1 MSLDASGYLG
11 NEEYENHGFMT
22 NNTGRLNMGSPNP
35 EKDLVTDILL
45 SDRTGS
51 DFFSVLKLQNSFNPN
66 GFLTTVSGARDEDY
80 CCLEDH
86 DINELRDL
94 KCSNIPEELKD
105 QFHGST
111 GISNYGTF
119 PIISRSWMSIDNEF
133 FIWQDETCSD
143 MAMFPMTSII
153 HLAKVGIVGPGLFK
167 NDEFPYMLILI
178 TAKDAVIIPLK
189 FESPNHLPITD
200 YKKAMLY
207 FGAEAKLSV
216 SLGGEKINDFV
227 VTNEGRILMISG
239 SSLLEIEYRTKGW
252 FGGRQA
258 KLINHSKS
266 FLSFLV
272 PTIPFLSSTDEY
284 VKITVDNSRGI
295 IHILSSLG
303 NIRIYSLSNDGKS
316 ITEIGEITNERVVYL
331 AGRFCK
337 VHEMLFQNIVCI
349 VPVESWIS
357 QFIAFMAVTALGTR
371 LYFGLQMDQPK
382 RYLTDSLKDENEYN
396 SIVLAHIRLEP
407 QNEKFSHLLP
417 ASRCVYN
424 AMITKES
431 TIVCYGRDNHCT
443 DSFVVVYSNIHFPF
457 HAPLLENFQ
466 VVRFKGVVWDMEETT
481 RSELI
486 SKVNKSLPYIIPKT
500 IVPVTCLT
508 DEDLLKYRYKI
519 VTATTISTFEQVSP
533 LSTLQNF
540 IQVEEFDSKKFEQ
553 FVAIH
558 GRINILAMSLQIICS
573 DASRNNMIKTN
584 AKKLFGMM
592 HGEPLLVHE
601 KISRP
606 SFVTRPM
613 INQSQ
618 SLISNQQQVEYHAS
632 QSFKKS
638 DIVDSGFETSN
649 VIYSTAHDA
658 AYTFFSRVI
667 SSLWVSELVVV
678 KKHKNDEYFSTID
691 NVQALRIIRQ
701 LTAFLREIE
710 TAPSFLRNFK
720 PLDVLRDA
728 TDHYSKQT
736 LGSQSVTEKNFA
748 KQKERESMMNFVD
761 MVSNT
766 VELLQLWSVFVKSN
780 LTIVCN
786 QLPVD
791 LRTTLTKSK
800 FCELLF
806 ENEIIIKKMVRGLIR
821 MHLKD
826 NASVAGISSDLRKL
840 CPTLFSNDDYKLLK
854 AEEVLKEATEAVNI
868 ETKECLVQDAT
879 KILLSVSDQVDIS
892 KCVKFLVKLRFYKH
906 AVQFCI
912 RLGEKF
918 DHGHL
923 SNMYIE
929 QPKSALMNDRVA
941 HAVERVRLC
950 YSSISFILLELG
962 KEIKNKSNK
971 LATEDLRQ
979 DIIAFILRTASK
991 TGLYKIYEDAV
1002 LEDDKFLMKYFSN
1015 NDFRDYLLW
1024 YIKQNDCP
1032 KHFERLVDVQR
1043 SSTDG
1048 HEYMAELLYEKAL
1061 NHKLPVDM
1069 DTRIFW
1075 LSQAVVFI
1083 QSGKGSANQTK
1094 NMLAI
1099 KEALECA
1106 EVQNFVTKELEL
1118 YISNASTK
1126 VTDSSDHDELNYGKQ
1141 ILHDL
1146 KKNIWPLNDVIM
1158 KVVNQFSIPLANLV
1172 IYKSVVGGNFSMEDI
1187 CNFWDTIIEDSFKYF
1202 KMKKETSDQV
1212 CSRLMSVFKRVEL
1225 APSINSASIPRVHI
1239 IIRLLDFFIVS
1250 EMAFGDV
1257 ISFCHNSL
1265 LSLDGLVDGISHTI
1279 RHEKYDNP
1287 EDIPILKYLIGIIVE
1302 LSRNVADGKLRL
1314 SFERCQKLKRK
1325 LLDVH
1330 GTIQLLLQRLDTG
1343 DFILEPLPF

>member
-1 MSLDASGYLG
+1 MNPDVSGYLG
-11 NEEYENHGFMT
+11 NDEFENRSFVA
-22 NNTGRLNMGSPNP
+22 NNSEKINIGLSNP
-35 EKDLVTDILL
+35 EKDLVSDILL
-45 SDRTGS
+45 SDRAGS

-94 KCSNIPEELKD
+94 KCTSIPEELKD

-133 FIWQDETCSD
+133 FIWQDETRSD

-153 HLAKVGIVGPGLFK
+153 HLAKVGIVGSGLFK
-167 NDEFPYMLILI
+167 NDEFPYILVLI
-178 TAKDAVIIPLK
+178 TAKEAVIIPLK

-207 FGAEAKLSV
+207 FGAEAKLCV

-227 VTNEGRILMISG
+227 ITNEGRILMISG
-239 SSLLEIEYRTKGW
+239 NSLLEIEYRTKGW

-272 PTIPFLSSTDEY
+272 PSIPFLSSTDEY
-284 VKITVDNSRGI
+284 IKITVDNSRGI
-295 IHILSSLG
+295 IHILSSMG
-303 NIRIYSLSNDGKS
+303 NILVYLLSNDGKT

-349 VPVESWIS
+349 VPIESWVS
-357 QFIAFMAVTALGTR
+357 QFISFMAVTALGTR

-382 RYLTDSLKDENEYN
+382 RFLNDGLRVDSNYN
-396 SIVLAHIRLEP
+396 AIVLAHIRLEP

-424 AMITKES
+424 AIITKES

-443 DSFVVVYSNIHFPF
+443 DSFVVVYSNVHFPL
-457 HAPLLENFQ
+457 HSPLLENFQ

-481 RSELI
+481 RSELT
-486 SKVNKSLPYIIPKT
+486 SRVNRSLPYIIPKT
-500 IVPVTCLT
+500 IVPITFMT
-508 DEDLLKYRYKI
+508 DEHLLTYRYKI

-558 GRINILAMSLQIICS
+558 GRINILSMTLQIICS

-584 AKKLFGMM
+584 AKKLFAMM

-606 SFVTRPM
+606 SFVTRSVPS
-613 INQSQ
+613 QSQ
-618 SLISNQQQVEYHAS
+618 ALIPNQQVEFHAS

-638 DIVDSGFETSN
+638 EILDSGFGTSN

-658 AYTFFSRVI
+658 SYTFFSRVI

-678 KKHKNDEYFSTID
+678 KKQKDSEYYSTID
-691 NVQALRIIRQ
+691 NEQAMRIIRQ

-728 TDHYSKQT
+728 TDHFSKQN
-736 LGSQSVTEKNFA
+736 LGSQSVSEKNFA
-748 KQKERESMMNFVD
+748 KQRERESMVNFVS

-766 VELLQLWSVFVKSN
+766 VELLQLWSIFVK
-780 LTIVCN
+780 I
-786 QLPVD
+786 
-791 LRTTLTKSK
+791 KSK

-826 NASVAGISSDLRKL
+826 NASVTGISSDLRKL

-854 AEEVLKEATEAVNI
+854 AEEILKEANEAVNI
-868 ETKECLVQDAT
+868 EAKEYLVQDAT

-892 KCVKFLVKLRFYKH
+892 KCVEFLVGLRFYKH

-918 DHGHL
+918 DQGHL
-923 SNMYIE
+923 SDMYIE
-929 QPKSALMNDRVA
+929 QPKSALSNERVA
-941 HAVERVRLC
+941 HAVEKVRLC
-950 YSSISFILLELG
+950 YSSISYVLLELG

-979 DIIAFILRTASK
+979 DIIAIILRSASK

-1002 LEDDKFLMKYFSN
+1002 LEDDKFLMKYFSI

-1024 YIKQNDCP
+1024 YIRQKDCP
-1032 KHFERLVDVQR
+1032 SHFEKLVDVQR
-1043 SSTDG
+1043 SSTNG
-1048 HEYMAELLYEKAL
+1048 HEYMAELLYQKAL
-1061 NHKLPVDM
+1061 DQKLAVDM

-1083 QSGKGSANQTK
+1083 QSGKGSAGQTK

-1106 EVQNFVTKELEL
+1106 EVQNFVAKELEL
-1118 YISNASTK
+1118 YISSTATK
-1126 VTDSSDHDELNYGKQ
+1126 VTDNFDHEELNYGKQ
-1141 ILHDL
+1141 LLHEL
-1146 KKNIWPLNDVIM
+1146 RKHIWRLNDVIE
-1158 KVVNQFSIPLANLV
+1158 KVVNEFNIPLANLV
-1172 IYKSVVGGNFSMEDI
+1172 IYKTVIGGNISGEDI
-1187 CNFWDTIIEDSFKYF
+1187 CNLWDAIIENALMFY
-1202 KMKKETSDQV
+1202 KMKKENVDQV
-1212 CSRLMSVFKRVEL
+1212 CNRLLSIFKRIET
-1225 APSINSASIPRVHI
+1225 APSINSASIPKKHI
-1239 IIRLLDFFIVS
+1239 IIRLLDFFMIS
-1250 EMAFGDV
+1250 GMDFSDV
-1257 ISFCHNSL
+1257 ISFCHNSI
-1265 LSLDGLVDGISHTI
+1265 LSLDSLVEGIDHLL
-1279 RHEKYDNP
+1279 RYEKYDNQ
-1287 EDIPILKYLIGIIVE
+1287 EDVPMLKYLVGIIVE
-1302 LSRNVADGKLRL
+1302 LSKNIADGKLRL
-1314 SFERCQKLKRK
+1314 PVERCQKLKRK
-1325 LLDVH
+1325 LLDAH
-1330 GTIQLLLQRLDTG
+1330 GSSQLLFQRLDIE
-1343 DFILEPLPF
+1343 DFENYSISSLFKYN